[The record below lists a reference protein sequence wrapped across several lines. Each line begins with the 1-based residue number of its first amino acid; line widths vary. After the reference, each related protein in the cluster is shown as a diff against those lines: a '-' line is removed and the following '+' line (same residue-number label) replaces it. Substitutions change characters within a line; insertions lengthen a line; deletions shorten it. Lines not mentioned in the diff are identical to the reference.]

1 MNKILSD
8 ILNDVPIVAMQGS
21 ADTEISSVEFDSRK
35 ITAGALFVAV
45 PGTQVD
51 GHKFIQKAIEQGAT
65 AVIAE
70 TKPQS
75 SDVVWVQVEDS
86 SKVLSVVASAWYDHP
101 SEELN
106 LLGITGT
113 NGKTTTVTL
122 LYRLYKALGYKAGLL
137 STVRIYIDDETV
149 DATHT
154 TPDALTVNK
163 YLRMMADK
171 GCEYAFM
178 EVSSHAIHQNRV
190 FGLDFDLAIFSN
202 ITHDHLDY
210 HKTFADYIK
219 AKKQFFDELPLKA
232 NALVN
237 LDDRNGRV
245 MIQNCSAKIHTY
257 ALKKP
262 ADFKAKVIENSFE
275 GLQLDV
281 NGKQVWT
288 RLVGDFNA
296 YNLLAVYGSACIM
309 GEKPE
314 AVLTQL
320 SALKAAEG
328 RFEVLKDEQ
337 NRSAIVDY
345 AHTPDALENV
355 VKTINNV
362 REEGQQLIVVIG
374 TGGDRDKSK
383 RPVMAKIAAEY
394 GDKVILTSDNPRT
407 EDPQQIIDDMKPGI
421 PAEMS
426 GRVLEIIDRKQAIHT
441 ACMLAGAGDIV
452 LVAGKGHETYQEVHG
467 VKHHFDDKEII
478 ESIFKEQKN

>member
-1 MNKILSD
+1 MSKILSD
-8 ILNDVPIVAMQGS
+8 ILNDVPVVAVKGS
-21 ADTEISSVEFDSRK
+21 ADAEISSVEFDSRK
-35 ITAGALFVAV
+35 IAAGALFVAV
-45 PGTQVD
+45 KGTQVD
-51 GHKFIQKAIEQGAT
+51 GHRFIHKAIEQGAV
-65 AVIAE
+65 AVVAE
-70 TKPQS
+70 TEPQS

-86 SKVLSVVASAWYDHP
+86 SKALSVIASAWYDHP
-101 SEELN
+101 SEELS

-137 STVRIYIDDETV
+137 STVRIYIDDETL

-154 TPDALTVNK
+154 TPDALAVNK

-190 FGLDFDLAIFSN
+190 YGLDFDLAIFSN

-219 AKKQFFDELPLKA
+219 AKKQFFDELPPKA

-245 MIQNCSAKIHTY
+245 MLQNCSANIYTY

-296 YNLLAVYGSACIM
+296 YNLLAVYASACIM
-309 GEKPE
+309 EEKPE
-314 AVLTQL
+314 VVLTQL

-362 REEGQQLIVVIG
+362 REDGQQLIVVIG
-374 TGGDRDKSK
+374 TGGDRDKTK

-407 EDPQQIIDDMKPGI
+407 EDPQQIINDMKPGI

-441 ACMLAGAGDIV
+441 ACMLAGPGDIV